1 MSGRFARSGWLAAAL
16 ALTLAAPPS
25 GAASGVQQGVLRVCA
40 DPDYMPFSA
49 RSGDGFEN
57 HVALAVGHALGER
70 VRFTWDTERGR
81 GGFDGFLRETLRA
94 KRCDV
99 VMDVPYA
106 IDGLAV
112 THPYYVSSYVFVY
125 PRAKHYDITSMDS
138 PELRGLRIGFET
150 DTPAETGL
158 KLRTLITHAKPF
170 EIGDD
175 PGASPAEILD
185 AVEQGRIDVAV
196 TWEPSIGYFLRSR
209 HNLVVVA
216 VPNARSQGSPEQY
229 AFPMAMAT
237 RPDDHTLAA
246 RLDEVIASHQ
256 SELTG
261 ILAAYGVR
269 LYRPSDV
276 ASR

>member
-1 MSGRFARSGWLAAAL
+1 MRSTVW
-16 ALTLAAPPS
+16 
-25 GAASGVQQGVLRVCA
+25 
-40 DPDYMPFSA
+40 
-49 RSGDGFEN
+49 RS
-57 HVALAVGHALGER
+57 R
-70 VRFTWDTERGR
+70 IRTTSRPTSSSIRGR
-81 GGFDGFLRETLRA
+81 ST
-94 KRCDV
+94 
-99 VMDVPYA
+99 
-106 IDGLAV
+106 
-112 THPYYVSSYVFVY
+112 TTS
-125 PRAKHYDITSMDS
+125 PRWTRRSCA
-138 PELRGLRIGFET
+138 
-150 DTPAETGL
+150 AC